1 MLYWILRSSFSTAVF
16 ALPPPGPAR
25 TSCSHSHAGA
35 SSPPL
40 VTFKFCK
47 LCFSKN
53 WLVDHLIISNIFGN
67 RKHQPSNSS
76 NLWSFLSRKSA
87 TVARANFAIQKT
99 KHHFWNCRHSVIYH
113 YPNASCRNYDC
124 RIAKVIKY
132 QSLILINDFSTNPLY
147 DNHKDMTMS
156 IIQWLFSFFP
166 ISAVECPGCALGD
179 LSRMPIYES
188 MPNWVLK
195 ILWRLVVVHLLELLC
210 LVVEDVRH
218 DESRGLGHRGI
229 EWQAWGAE
237 SWLDTI
243 RSQRSQTKNNA
254 NEPKVHK
261 CRIYTQVLQK
271 KYDIFCGSPF
281 YAPLQLVNFWIFFA
295 PAITAGFKQP
305 PLQGHHKRLST
316 SNAFEFWST
325 SLGQFGIGSAHLQ
338 LVWSK
343 WNVILQIQHSNM

>member
-1 MLYWILRSSFSTAVF
+1 MLYWILSIAILIFHSSFRPSPSWASKNFMLSLTRWRF
-16 ALPPPGPAR
+16 F
-25 TSCSHSHAGA
+25 TSLGD
-35 SSPPL
+35 
-40 VTFKFCK
+40 FKICK

-53 WLVDHLIISNIFGN
+53 WLDHLASPTSTIKPLNFFVKRERYSRTCQLCNPKKQNTIFGIS
-67 RKHQPSNSS
+67 HQISISH
-76 NLWSFLSRKSA
+76 FDQRFQHKSP
-87 TVARANFAIQKT
+87 V
-99 KHHFWNCRHSVIYH
+99 W
-113 YPNASCRNYDC
+113 
-124 RIAKVIKY
+124 
-132 QSLILINDFSTNPLY
+132 QS
-147 DNHKDMTMS
+147 KG
-156 IIQWLFSFFP
+156 

-188 MPNWVLK
+188 MLNWVLK
-195 ILWRLVVVHLLELLC
+195 ILWRLVVVHLLELLR

-254 NEPKVHK
+254 NEPQVHK

-338 LVWSK
+338 LAWSK
-343 WNVILQIQHSNM
+343 WNVLLQIQHSNM

>member
-156 IIQWLFSFFP
+156 IIQWLFSFF
-166 ISAVECPGCALGD
+166 SHFCSWVSWKCAGG
-179 LSRMPIYES
+179 P
-188 MPNWVLK
+188 
-195 ILWRLVVVHLLELLC
+195 
-210 LVVEDVRH
+210 VR
-218 DESRGLGHRGI
+218 D
-229 EWQAWGAE
+229 
-237 SWLDTI
+237 
-243 RSQRSQTKNNA
+243 A
-254 NEPKVHK
+254 NP
-261 CRIYTQVLQK
+261 
-271 KYDIFCGSPF
+271 
-281 YAPLQLVNFWIFFA
+281 
-295 PAITAGFKQP
+295 
-305 PLQGHHKRLST
+305 
-316 SNAFEFWST
+316 
-325 SLGQFGIGSAHLQ
+325 
-338 LVWSK
+338 
-343 WNVILQIQHSNM
+343 